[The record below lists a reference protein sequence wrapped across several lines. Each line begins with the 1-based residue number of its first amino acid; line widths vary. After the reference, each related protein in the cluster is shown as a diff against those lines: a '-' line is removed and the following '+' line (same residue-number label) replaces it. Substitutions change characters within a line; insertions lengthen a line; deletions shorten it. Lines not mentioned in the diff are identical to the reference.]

1 VCRSGDSFVNLY
13 LFCFRLQ
20 LTCYVLPAACCCRL
34 YLLQFAGDAVTPTYS
49 SRLYLFRVLL
59 GTCPLPFLQ
68 CGVFPALYS
77 PSAHLFRVCVGN
89 LPSPTLRW
97 SMLNVSH
104 CHKPS
109 PPKVCWQGSPNP
121 PSLAGLFIY
130 SSQGTPP
137 HPTTCLFQFF
147 IIQLFCVC
155 VCGTG
160 QSVQGAMLVYPRS
173 GCGDTVCNLFA
184 HLLVCVSQAG

>member
-1 VCRSGDSFVNLY
+1 VNLY

-130 SSQGTPP
+130 SLCGCLPFLLQCSRHTPP
-137 HPTTCLFQFF
+137 PHYMSFSILYYSVV
-147 IIQLFCVC
+147 LCVC
-155 VCGTG
+155 VWHR
-160 QSVQGAMLVYPRS
+160 SVCPGGYAGL
-173 GCGDTVCNLFA
+173 
-184 HLLVCVSQAG
+184 SQEWLWGYRV